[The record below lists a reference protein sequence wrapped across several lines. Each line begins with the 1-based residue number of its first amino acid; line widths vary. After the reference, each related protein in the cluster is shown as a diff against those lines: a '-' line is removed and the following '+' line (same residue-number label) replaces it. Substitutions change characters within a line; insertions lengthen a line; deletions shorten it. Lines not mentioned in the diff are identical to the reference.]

1 MIKESNVI
9 KIDPSSFTFFQF
21 TESYY
26 ELNCFKMNQYI
37 KITMKNLP
45 LTEKDL
51 TLNKRI
57 FTESYSII
65 SLRVLH
71 ARSNKSGINY

>member
-1 MIKESNVI
+1 
-9 KIDPSSFTFFQF
+9 
-21 TESYY
+21 
-26 ELNCFKMNQYI
+26 
-37 KITMKNLP
+37 MKNLP
-45 LTEKDL
+45 FTEKDL